1 MTTVEFKSLD
11 IAAFVPNKAGVYIIM
26 NSLKKAI
33 YVGQSATL
41 KNRLL
46 EHAGRTSEQSRNNQ
60 IIREFPTEIYYASF
74 ESFPPRF
81 TTTSLRTKVRDS
93 RQSKSSFGIFSRF
106 VLERSV
112 GDGLK
117 SSL

>member
-46 EHAGRTSEQSRNNQ
+46 EHAGRTSEQSEC
-60 IIREFPTEIYYASF
+60 IIREFPTEIYYNLIADEGERLKAEQELIRDLQPICSG
-74 ESFPPRF
+74 E
-81 TTTSLRTKVRDS
+81 VR
-93 RQSKSSFGIFSRF
+93 R
-106 VLERSV
+106 
-112 GDGLK
+112 
-117 SSL
+117 